1 MWHLKIDSQKASQY
15 KAKLL
20 EEYYDKA
27 FNKEGMKKLKGN
39 TIISLE
45 KQKATKAYH
54 HLTKPKVKE
63 YLDATLAKMV
73 ELHNELFR
81 NIFGNNSNQDDW
93 IDIINKL
100 DKNKIE
106 DKPLLTEMLVIKK
119 VFNYESYID
128 TKTYFSYWL
137 AELIG
142 TNTCVYCNRQYTLTI
157 RESETQEGLVR
168 PTFDHWLSQKY
179 YPDLA
184 LSFYNLIP
192 SCSLCNSSLKH
203 DDAILPG
210 QYIYPYGSKGAG
222 LNFTYRELAK
232 HKYMVDTNITTT
244 DNEEREKVKRTM
256 SMFHIKDI
264 YNAHA
269 DFELKD
275 LMNLSQQYPGDYVDT
290 LISNVMKDLNVSRS
304 DVYRLIFGVESN
316 PDKYL
321 DRPMSKFKMDI
332 IGEIRKSLS
341 KK

>member
-1 MWHLKIDSQKASQY
+1 MWHLKIDSQKAKKY
-15 KAKLL
+15 KDKLVDFY
-20 EEYYDKA
+20 EKS
-27 FNKEGMKKLKGN
+27 FNRDGHKKIRGSED
-39 TIISLE
+39 ISFE
-45 KQKATKAYH
+45 DQTSTKAYNF
-54 HLTKPKVKE
+54 LTKTQVDE
-63 YLDATLAKMV
+63 YLDATPAKMI
-73 ELHNELFR
+73 ELHNTLFHT
-81 NIFGNNSNQDDW
+81 ILGEDSNQEDW
-93 IDIINKL
+93 IDVINNL
-100 DKNKIE
+100 DKKRTE
-106 DKPLLTEMLVIKK
+106 DKPLLTELLVIKK

-128 TKTYFSYWL
+128 AKTDFSYWL

-157 RESETQEGLVR
+157 RESNTQEGLVR
-168 PTFDHWLSQKY
+168 PTFDHWLPQKY

-222 LNFTYRELAK
+222 FDFTYRELAK